1 MSAMHIGGFQKT
13 SLIDFPGTV
22 ACVIFTVGCNFL
34 CPFCHNPGLAAGPV
48 TGAGS
53 HDITDIFS
61 FLASRK
67 GLVDGVV
74 ITGGEPC
81 LQPDLADVISRIKQM
96 GFTVKLDTNGSRPDV
111 LAHLLELSL
120 VDYVAMD
127 IKTGASRY
135 PELMKPGLR
144 PDTLLKSAD
153 LVMEK
158 APDYEFRTTCVRP
171 FIDAGI
177 LAQIGRQITGA
188 RRYVLQNC
196 VRHVPMLD
204 PDFSRD
210 PDRFFSGPEIDA
222 LKAAIEG
229 QVQEVVIR

>member
-1 MSAMHIGGFQKT
+1 MHIGGFQKT
-13 SLIDFPGTV
+13 SMIDFPGTV
-22 ACVIFTVGCNFL
+22 ACVIFTVGCNFS
-34 CPFCHNPGLAAGPV
+34 CPFCHNPELAAGPV

-61 FLASRK
+61 FLTSRK

-81 LQPDLADVISRIKQM
+81 LQPDLPDVTARIKQM

-111 LAHLLELSL
+111 LAHLLDLSL

-127 IKTGASRY
+127 LKTGSSRY
-135 PELMKPGLR
+135 PEIMKPGLR
-144 PDTLLKSAD
+144 VDAILRSAD
-153 LVMEK
+153 LIMEK

-171 FIDAGI
+171 FIDAAI
-177 LAQIGRQITGA
+177 LAQIGRKISGA

-204 PDFSRD
+204 PDFSRN
-210 PDRFFSGPEIDA
+210 PDLFFSGPEIDA
-222 LKAAIEG
+222 LKAVIEG
-229 QVQEVVIR
+229 QVQEVMIR